1 MYRFLHRH
9 LLLPAFESGVKR
21 RNTMR
26 YWRELE
32 RSQWLSP
39 PQLEKLQLRNLRR
52 LLRHA
57 FDHCPYY
64 HQAWSA
70 SGLDAND
77 VKTLDDFRHWR
88 ITDRDTIR
96 QHRLQMRAQVPGMQL
111 YAKATGGSSGVPVQF
126 DLNIDSD
133 ARRTAA
139 WHRGYGWAGAEPG
152 TKQFYLWGVAL
163 GERPRWL
170 RWKDSLYQRFHR
182 RLYANSFELS
192 EAAVPRLLE
201 RLNRYQPDA
210 IVAYTNP
217 LYYFAKALDERGLTP
232 YSPRSIVVG
241 AEKLHPFQRTLIEK
255 VFRAP
260 VFESYGSREVML
272 IGSEC
277 DRHEGLH
284 LTSEVLLVEIL
295 NDDGTSTPPGEE
307 GNVVITDLHNY
318 GMPFIRYANGDR
330 ALAGWETCSC
340 GRGLPLLRRVVGRR
354 LDVLHTPDGRRLPGE
369 FFPHLLKDFPEV
381 QRFQVIQERPDCVEL
396 RVVLK
401 DGWKANHHEVVQQEA
416 CKLLGPQ
423 VRLEIAA
430 VDDIPL
436 TPAGKLRV
444 VVNRTAEYAAAR

>member
-32 RSQWLSP
+32 RSQWFSP
-39 PQLEKLQLRNLRR
+39 QQLEKLQLRNLRR

-64 HQAWSA
+64 RQAWSRA
-70 SGLDAND
+70 GLDPVD
-77 VKTLDDFRHWR
+77 VKKFDDFRSWPT
-88 ITDRDTIR
+88 TDRDTIR
-96 QHRLQMRAQVPGMQL
+96 QQRLQMRAQVPGMQL

-126 DLNIDSD
+126 DLNVDSD

-152 TKQFYLWGVAL
+152 TKQFYLWGVSL
-163 GERPRWL
+163 GERPRW
-170 RWKDSLYQRFHR
+170 RVWKDALYHRFHR

-192 EAAVPRLLE
+192 EAEVPRLLE
-201 RLNRYQPDA
+201 RLNRYRPDA

-217 LYYFAKALDERGLTP
+217 LYYFAKSLDERGLTP

-284 LTSEVLLVEIL
+284 LTSEVVLVEIL
-295 NDDGTSTPPGEE
+295 DDDGTPTLPGEE
-307 GNVVITDLHNY
+307 GNVVITDLHNF

-330 ALAGWETCSC
+330 ALAGWGTCSC

-381 QRFQVIQERPDCVEL
+381 QRFQVIQDRADSVEL

-401 DGWKANHHEVVQQEA
+401 DGWKANHRDVVQQEA
-416 CKLLGPQ
+416 SKLLGPQ
-423 VRLEIAA
+423 VCLKIAA
-430 VDDIPL
+430 VDEIPL

-444 VVNRTAEYAAAR
+444 VVNRTAEYAAAD